1 MSGLISGLIGRK
13 LGMTRLFDD
22 QGTHVPVTVI
32 EAGPCPIVQLTAAQ
46 VQLGFGARKPKRTPR
61 ALAGHVK
68 KAGLAAVPRVLQS
81 LALVGAGA
89 AEGSPAPEAPKP
101 GDSVTVAIF
110 SAGDVVKITGVT
122 KGRGF
127 QGVVHRHHFGGGP
140 ETHGNTRHRK
150 PGSIAPG
157 TDPSRIIKG
166 KRMPGHMGARRFT
179 EIGLK
184 VIRVDAERHLL
195 FVRGAVPGPV
205 NGLLRVR
212 RQGGPSRHD

>member
-1 MSGLISGLIGRK
+1 MSGLIGRK
-13 LGMTRLFDD
+13 LGMTRVFDAD
-22 QGTHVPVTVI
+22 GAHVPVTVI
-32 EAGPCPIVQLTAAQ
+32 EAGPCPVVQVTGGVGNAQ
-46 VQLGFGARKPKRTPR
+46 LQLGFGAKKPKRTHK

-68 KAGLAAVPRVLQS
+68 RAGLEVAPRVLQS
-81 LALVGAGA
+81 FPVVG
-89 AEGSPAPEAPKP
+89 EAPPPKP
-101 GDSVTVAIF
+101 GDRLTVTIF
-110 SAGDVVKITGVT
+110 AAGDRVKVTGVT

-179 EIGLK
+179 ELGLR
-184 VIRVDAERHLL
+184 VVRVDAERNLL
-195 FVRGAVPGPV
+195 FVRGAVPGPL
-205 NGLLRVR
+205 NGLVTVR
-212 RQGGPSRHD
+212 KQGGPSRHD